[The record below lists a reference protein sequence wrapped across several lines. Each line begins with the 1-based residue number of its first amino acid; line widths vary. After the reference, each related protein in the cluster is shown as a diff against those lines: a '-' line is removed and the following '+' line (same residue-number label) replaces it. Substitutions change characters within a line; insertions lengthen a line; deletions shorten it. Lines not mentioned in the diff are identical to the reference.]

1 MYTQVRAELGSW
13 LFKIFFWSWWKI
25 RTLAECSGWT
35 MTVFKC
41 YWLLLVSR
49 ALKKDYCENFKLREG
64 GASSCIISGE
74 SCHCGWWVASPVID
88 LEADVKPSDTY
99 TVPGETSLCRDLKH
113 VQYIAFPVNLMM
125 PTHSVLLTLC
135 DPMDCSPPGSFVH
148 GLLQEKHWSG
158 LPLPSP
164 GDLPD
169 PAI

>member
-1 MYTQVRAELGSW
+1 M
-13 LFKIFFWSWWKI
+13 
-25 RTLAECSGWT
+25 
-35 MTVFKC
+35 
-41 YWLLLVSR
+41 
-49 ALKKDYCENFKLREG
+49 
-64 GASSCIISGE
+64 
-74 SCHCGWWVASPVID
+74 ID

-135 DPMDCSPPGSFVH
+135 DPMDCSPPGSSVH